1 MADVTPDGPRRGP
14 AAAGRDRGVSP
25 VFAYVL
31 TLGIASLLVS
41 GLVIAAGGYV
51 ETQREA
57 TSRSEL
63 RVLGQQV
70 SADIAAADRL
80 NRTEGATEVSISRTL
95 PERVVGSQYSLSVR
109 TDPTDPTDP
118 YLELTTVRP
127 DVTVEVGVA
136 TEKDVRETRIG
147 GGAMVVEYR
156 PPPDDDLVVT
166 NE

>member
-1 MADVTPDGPRRGP
+1 MADVTPDGTRPW
-14 AAAGRDRGVSP
+14 AAPVDHDRGVSP

-31 TLGIASLLVS
+31 TLGISSLLVA
-41 GLVIAAGGYV
+41 GLLIAAGGYV

-80 NRTEGATEVSISRTL
+80 TRTEGATEVSISRTL

-109 TDPTDPTDP
+109 TGSDDPTDP

-136 TEKDVRETRIG
+136 TETDVSATTIG
-147 GGAMVVEYR
+147 GGDMVVEYDTS
-156 PPPDDDLVVT
+156 DDKLVVK

>member
-1 MADVTPDGPRRGP
+1 MADVTPDGPRQGP

-25 VFAYVL
+25 VVAYVL
-31 TLGIASLLVS
+31 TLGISSLLIA

-80 NRTEGATEVSISRTL
+80 TRTEGATEVSISRPL
-95 PERVVGSQYSLSVR
+95 PERVVGSQYSVSVR
-109 TDPTDPTDP
+109 TNSNGPTDP

-136 TEKDVRETRIG
+136 TETDVRETTVSG
-147 GGAMVVEYR
+147 GGIVVEY
-156 PPPDDDLVVT
+156 DGSADELVVT

>member
-1 MADVTPDGPRRGP
+1 MADVTPDGPRQGP
-14 AAAGRDRGVSP
+14 AAAAGDRGVSP
-25 VFAYVL
+25 VVAYVL
-31 TLGIASLLVS
+31 TLGISSLLIA

-80 NRTEGATEVSISRTL
+80 TRTEGATEVSISRTL

-109 TDPTDPTDP
+109 TDPNGP

-136 TEKDVRETRIG
+136 TETAVGETRIG
-147 GGAMVVEYR
+147 GGEMVVEY
-156 PPPDDDLVVT
+156 DGSVDELVVT

>member
-1 MADVTPDGPRRGP
+1 VADVTPEGPRSGP

-31 TLGIASLLVS
+31 TLGIASLLVA

-80 NRTEGATEVSISRTL
+80 TRTEGATEVSISRPL

-109 TDPTDPTDP
+109 TDSNGPTNP

-127 DVTVEVGVA
+127 NVTVEVGVA
-136 TEKDVRETRIG
+136 TETDVRQTTIG
-147 GGAMVVEYR
+147 GGDMVVEYR
-156 PPPDDDLVVT
+156 PDPDDELVVT
-166 NE
+166 AE

>member
-1 MADVTPDGPRRGP
+1 MADVTPDGPRQGP

-25 VFAYVL
+25 VVAYVL
-31 TLGIASLLVS
+31 TLGISSLLIA

-80 NRTEGATEVSISRTL
+80 TRTEGATEISISRTL

-109 TDPTDPTDP
+109 TGPNGPTDP

-136 TEKDVRETRIG
+136 TETAVGETRIG
-147 GGAMVVEYR
+147 GGEMVVEY
-156 PPPDDDLVVT
+156 DGSVDELVVT

>member
-1 MADVTPDGPRRGP
+1 MADVRPEGPHPGT

-31 TLGIASLLVS
+31 TLGISSLLIA

-80 NRTEGATEVSISRTL
+80 TRSEGATEVSISRPL
-95 PERVVGSQYSLSVR
+95 PERVVGSQYSLAVR
-109 TDPTDPTDP
+109 YDAGPTDP

-127 DVTVEVGVA
+127 NVTVEVDVT
-136 TEKDVRETRIG
+136 TETDVRKTTTG
-147 GGAMVVEYR
+147 GGDMVVEY
-156 PPPDDDLVVT
+156 DGSADELVVT
-166 NE
+166 SE

>member
-1 MADVTPDGPRRGP
+1 VADVTPDGPRPGP

-31 TLGIASLLVS
+31 TLGISSLLVA

-80 NRTEGATEVSISRTL
+80 TRTEGATEVSISRTL

-109 TDPTDPTDP
+109 TGSDDPTDP

-136 TEKDVRETRIG
+136 TETAVGETRIG
-147 GGAMVVEYR
+147 GGEMVVEY
-156 PPPDDDLVVT
+156 DGSADELVVT

>member
-1 MADVTPDGPRRGP
+1 MADVTPDGPRQVP
-14 AAAGRDRGVSP
+14 AAAGGDRGVSP
-25 VFAYVL
+25 VVAYVL
-31 TLGIASLLVS
+31 TLGISSLLVA

-80 NRTEGATEVSISRTL
+80 TRTEGATEVSISRTL

-109 TDPTDPTDP
+109 TDPTDT

-127 DVTVEVGVA
+127 NVTVEVGVA
-136 TEKDVRETRIG
+136 TETDVRATTIG
-147 GGAMVVEYR
+147 GGDMLVEYDAS
-156 PPPDDDLVVT
+156 DDKLVVK